1 MPACSFLLAL
11 DTVHRNCQR
20 RENFPRKFAKFHY
33 FSALMS
39 AKTQNERI
47 LFGLKVKQLRQ
58 GRGLSFSDLSQS
70 SHLSVSYLNE
80 IEKGKKY
87 PKEDK
92 LKALAD
98 ALGVGYEQLVST
110 ELSKSLAP
118 VGELL
123 QSNFLNELPLDLF
136 GIELSKVVEI
146 IANAPVRVGAFI
158 STLLELSR
166 NYALKEE
173 NFYFGALR
181 AYLELHNNYF
191 EELEQA
197 VEHFIRQH
205 EVPASR
211 PISSTLLKQI
221 LEERFGYEIV
231 EDGLDAYPELLKL
244 RSVFLPKEKRLLLNS
259 KLTPNQRAFQFGKEL
274 GFGFLNIGERA
285 NTSSLLRGRAFEEVI
300 NHSKAIYFSV
310 ALHIPR
316 DPFIQDMKAFFEK
329 ERWDGEAFLAI
340 MKKYDATPEMFYHR
354 LTNILPRFFGMNK
367 LFFLRFIHDPE
378 KDTFE
383 IDKELHLSRRHH
395 PHGNA
400 LFEHYCRRWV
410 SLSLL
415 QDLHNMQQEGKYVDT
430 FVRAQRS
437 RYIGTDDEYLCL
449 TIARP
454 AYPTPNRNVSVTIGL
469 LMSDELRE
477 QVAFY
482 EDPAIQYREVNNT
495 CERCSITDCRERAA
509 PPAVV
514 NKREEWKR
522 IQERLE
528 ELNQ

>member
-1 MPACSFLLAL
+1 
-11 DTVHRNCQR
+11 
-20 RENFPRKFAKFHY
+20 
-33 FSALMS
+33 MS
-39 AKTQNERI
+39 VKTQNERI

-58 GRGLSFSDLSQS
+58 DQGLSFADLSKA

-98 ALGVGYEQLVST
+98 ALGTSYDRLVST

-146 IANAPVRVGAFI
+146 IASAPVRVGAFI

-191 EELEQA
+191 EELEEA
-197 VEHFIRQH
+197 VEKFIRQH
-205 EVPASR
+205 DISPAR
-211 PISSTLLKQI
+211 PINEARLKQI
-221 LEERFGYEIV
+221 LEESFGYEIV
-231 EDGLDAYPELLKL
+231 EGGLDAYPELLKL
-244 RSVFLPKEKRLLLNS
+244 RSVYLPKEKRLLLNS
-259 KLTPNQRAFQFGKEL
+259 RLTPSQRAFQFGKEL
-274 GFGFLNIGERA
+274 GFNFLGIQERA
-285 NTSSLLRGRAFEEVI
+285 NTSSLLRSRVFEEVI

-316 DPFIQDMKAFFEK
+316 RPFMEEVEAFFK
-329 ERWDGEAFLAI
+329 KDRWDGEAFLNI

-367 LFFLRFIHDPE
+367 LFFLRFIHDPAQ
-378 KDTFE
+378 DTFE

-415 QDLHNMQQEGKYVDT
+415 RDLHQMQREGKYVDT

-437 RYIGTDDEYLCL
+437 QYIGTEDEYLCL

-454 AYPTPNRNVSVTIGL
+454 AYPSPNRNVSVTIGL

-477 QVAFY
+477 KIAFY
-482 EDPAIQYREVNNT
+482 EDPAIQFREVNKT
-495 CERCSITDCRERAA
+495 CERCPLTDCAERAA

-514 NKREEWKR
+514 NKREEWRR
-522 IQERLE
+522 IQERLA
-528 ELNQ
+528 ELNS

>member
-1 MPACSFLLAL
+1 
-11 DTVHRNCQR
+11 
-20 RENFPRKFAKFHY
+20 
-33 FSALMS
+33 MS
-39 AKTQNERI
+39 TKTQNERI

-58 GRGLSFSDLSQS
+58 AQGLSFADLSRTS
-70 SHLSVSYLNE
+70 RLSVSYLNE

-92 LKALAD
+92 LKSLAE
-98 ALGVGYEQLVST
+98 ALGVGHEQLAST

-146 IANAPVRVGAFI
+146 IASAPVRVGAFI

-191 EELEQA
+191 EGLEDA
-197 VEHFIRQH
+197 VENFVRLYDI
-205 EVPASR
+205 PPGR
-211 PISSTLLKQI
+211 PISGALLKQI
-221 LEERFGYEIV
+221 LEEHFGYEIV
-231 EDGLDAYPELLKL
+231 EDGLDEYPELQKL
-244 RSVFLPKEKRLLLNS
+244 RSVFLPENKRLLLNS

-274 GFGFLNIGERA
+274 GFNVLDIQERA
-285 NTSSLLRGRAFEEVI
+285 NTSSLLRGRVFEEVL

-316 DPFIQDMKAFFEK
+316 TPFVEEIRAFFEK
-329 ERWDGEAFLAI
+329 KQWDGEAFLNI

-367 LFFLRFIHDPE
+367 LFFLRFIHAPSQ
-378 KDTFE
+378 DTFE

-415 QDLHNMQQEGKYVDT
+415 KDLHQMQKEGKYIDT

-437 RYIGTDDEYLCL
+437 RYLGTEDEYLCL

-454 AYPTPNRNVSVTIGL
+454 AYPSPNRNVSVTIGL
-469 LMSDELRE
+469 LMNDEMR
-477 QVAFY
+477 QKIAFY
-482 EDPAIQYREVNNT
+482 EDPAIQFREVNKT
-495 CERCSITDCRERAA
+495 CERCPLTDCTERAA
-509 PPAVV
+509 PPTIID
-514 NKREEWKR
+514 KRDEWKR
-522 IQERLE
+522 IQARLA
-528 ELNQ
+528 ELNR